1 MKKTTTL
8 FFLMALLLSSCG
20 ISLQKIG
27 SVNSI
32 SVRNI
37 DADNTVK
44 YQKISSC
51 VNCSDDEKKRSKATT
66 VNQAIDQATKQ
77 YAGGEY
83 LQNCNI
89 YLVDKKYFAVDGD
102 VFGIPI
108 DSKSISTYFK
118 IGQKI
123 GFNKNGK
130 PYEGSILKIN
140 GNIATIK
147 YRKEEIEIPI
157 TDLKIL

>member
-1 MKKTTTL
+1 MKKTFL
-8 FFLMALLLSSCG
+8 FLFAALLLSSCAT
-20 ISLQKIG
+20 SLQKIG

-32 SVRNI
+32 SIRNI
-37 DADNTVK
+37 DVDNTVK

-51 VNCSDDEKKRSKATT
+51 VNCSDAEKKRSKALTI
-66 VNQAIDQATKQ
+66 NQAIDQATKQ

-83 LQNCNI
+83 LQNCNL
-89 YLVDKKYFAVDGD
+89 YLVDSKYFAVDGD

-118 IGQKI
+118 VGQKI

-130 PYEGSILKIN
+130 PYEGSILKLS

-147 YRKEEIEIPI
+147 HKREEIEIPI
-157 TDLKIL
+157 SDLKIL